1 MLDVPRVL
9 RRAAVSAAGLTATA
23 GALALGVGLSAAA
36 PGDDTAPSIT
46 PEQFAREMQ
55 ASSPGTTLDQAAS
68 LVPATKAAGS
78 KILQLAKSDRA
89 FVDGWADAQ
98 SSRVIAVPQHIAVI
112 DWPQP
117 ASWTGYISERDDV
130 GGGDAGF
137 VAGVVPETV
146 DAALVHL
153 SDGTSTLVPVAN
165 DAFLLDLAPGLRS
178 LSIDLMSADAL
189 VAHRENYARLT
200 LGPRAEEAPNG

>member
-9 RRAAVSAAGLTATA
+9 RRVAVSAAGLTATA
-23 GALALGVGLSAAA
+23 GALALGVGLSTAA
-36 PGDDTAPSIT
+36 PGEDTAPSIT
-46 PEQFAREMQ
+46 PEQFAREMH

-68 LVPATKAAGS
+68 LVPSTKAAGS

-98 SSRVIAVPQHIAVI
+98 TSRVIAVPQHIAVI

-117 ASWTGYISERDDV
+117 PSWTGYISERDDA

-146 DAALVHL
+146 DSALVHL
-153 SDGTSTLVPVAN
+153 SDGNSVTVRVAN
-165 DAFLLDLAPGLRS
+165 DAFLLDLTPGVRS
-178 LSIDLMSADAL
+178 LSIDLVSEGQV
-189 VAHRENYARLT
+189 VAHREDYARLT
-200 LGPRAEEAPNG
+200 LGERAKEARNG